1 MSIGNFVKR
10 VSDIMRQDAGVN
22 GDAQRIEQLTWML
35 FLKIYD
41 DAESEWDLLED
52 NFESI
57 IPEECRWRNWADTR
71 VTNLSMR
78 KGDDLISFVNNEL
91 FPKLRTLQLPPNCP
105 KNNHGGAG
113 FFTHYHVRGREPCA
127 GALRLRS
134 LFLVYSSPAKN
145 CS

>member
-78 KGDDLISFVNNEL
+78 KGESGRRLGISSL
-91 FPKLRTLQLPPNCP
+91 ADRPHHPPCRSAV
-105 KNNHGGAG
+105 GG
-113 FFTHYHVRGREPCA
+113 
-127 GALRLRS
+127 S
-134 LFLVYSSPAKN
+134 
-145 CS
+145 